1 MTYTDPKLEVVFLE
15 QSDIIT
21 KSEIITPPVSTGDD
35 SF

>member
-21 KSEIITPPVSTGDD
+21 KSILTPVGSVGDD